1 MLAVPELDQEVSSQC
16 PHPLGDLLG
25 RNGLLNAIRHI
36 VPYKPEQ
43 TQRRH
48 AQQYSLQAKPKAS
61 LKPRKD
67 IRVEAARSHQK
78 HWYSPKTAQH
88 SAAQNPVG
96 ERLQITVQSTL
107 THTLHWNQKR
117 GKCVNDTQTP
127 YAQHSKTPPARAKKR
142 QASGPMHYII
152 KRG

>member
-67 IRVEAARSHQK
+67 IRVEAARSHRK

-107 THTLHWNQKR
+107 THTLRWNKNVVSVSMTH
-117 GKCVNDTQTP
+117 KLHTP
-127 YAQHSKTPPARAKKR
+127 STVKHRRPERRKDRLQGLCITS
-142 QASGPMHYII
+142 
-152 KRG
+152 